1 MVANGELAKILRL
14 TPEELVEKYKN
25 RTLNLGQIVTIA
37 NFMRLTPEQTIRKF
51 FPGFL
56 YGYRRLAFRKEV
68 ANAKKQNWEEERRRN
83 NSVPGNRKGKKGR
96 PAECGS

>member
-1 MVANGELAKILRL
+1 MVANGELAKILRMS
-14 TPEELVEKYKN
+14 PEELVEKYKN

-56 YGYRRLAFRKEV
+56 NWYRRFAFRTEV
-68 ANAKKQNWEEERRRN
+68 ANAKKQNRN
-83 NSVPGNRKGKKGR
+83 
-96 PAECGS
+96 ETW

>member
-1 MVANGELAKILRL
+1 MCPTTIKLAKVLRI
-14 TPEELVEKYKN
+14 TPEELVEKYKAN
-25 RTLNLGQIVTIA
+25 TLNLGQIAVIA

-68 ANAKKQNWEEERRRN
+68 AYAKNQTWKEERWTSDDWLQSSKKARR
-83 NSVPGNRKGKKGR
+83 V
-96 PAECGS
+96 